1 MTEFDKDK
9 QRMNAEPGDEYEKII
24 SRDGKTI
31 TFKKKENISS
41 RIDRLFGENRE
52 LMDRLKDE

>member
-1 MTEFDKDK
+1 
-9 QRMNAEPGDEYEKII
+9 MNAEPGDEYEKTI

-31 TFKKKENISS
+31 MFKKKENISAEMKS